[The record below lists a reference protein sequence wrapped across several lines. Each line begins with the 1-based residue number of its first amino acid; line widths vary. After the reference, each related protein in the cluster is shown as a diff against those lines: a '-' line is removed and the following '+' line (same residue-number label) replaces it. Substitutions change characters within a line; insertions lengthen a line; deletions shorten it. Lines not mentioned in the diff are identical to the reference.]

1 MKASRWTIRW
11 LVVLMAVATAWM
23 LAGCDDG
30 GDDSDDA
37 GGAAATDGGS
47 TGGTSDDGG
56 STGGATN
63 AAPASVDVA
72 GVWNGT
78 RSSDGGAAQLQFFFE
93 QTGDVLSGDYHDT
106 SGYEGHMAGT
116 IDGDDIQLVLVL
128 TAGAPGATWTFTG
141 AVNASGNHI
150 VGHMD
155 VGGGSDDIDATR

>member
-1 MKASRWTIRW
+1 MKPSKWAIRW

-23 LAGCDDG
+23 LAGCG
-30 GDDSDDA
+30 GDDDDSSDD
-37 GGAAATDGGS
+37 GGAAATDGGG
-47 TGGTSDDGG
+47 TGGTGDDGG

-63 AAPASVDVA
+63 AAPASVDIA

-150 VGHMD
+150 VGHMAT
-155 VGGGSDDIDATR
+155 GSQSDDIDATR